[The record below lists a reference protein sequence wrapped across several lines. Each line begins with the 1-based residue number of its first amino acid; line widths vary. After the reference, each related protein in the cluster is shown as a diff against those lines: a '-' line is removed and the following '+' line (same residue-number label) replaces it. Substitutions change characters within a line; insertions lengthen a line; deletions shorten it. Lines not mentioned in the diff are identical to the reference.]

1 MQAIASKTK
10 EFEAT
15 CATLKNKHKL
25 DYNDQLDLEK
35 KAEAATSAQPKKKAK
50 KVIDV
55 ENGEESEDAHAKPR
69 DSDASK
75 QEAWRDEFERARWI
89 HRNIIEP
96 DQLTVYQIKPA
107 FFEAVASAVRRRG
120 NM

>member
-1 MQAIASKTK
+1 LCVCMQAIASKTK

-55 ENGEESEDAHAKPR
+55 ENGEESEDAHASR
-69 DSDASK
+69 EIRTHRSK
-75 QEAWRDEFERARWI
+75 
-89 HRNIIEP
+89 
-96 DQLTVYQIKPA
+96 
-107 FFEAVASAVRRRG
+107 RRG
-120 NM
+120 EMSSNARDGFIATLLNLTNLLCIKSNQLFLKL